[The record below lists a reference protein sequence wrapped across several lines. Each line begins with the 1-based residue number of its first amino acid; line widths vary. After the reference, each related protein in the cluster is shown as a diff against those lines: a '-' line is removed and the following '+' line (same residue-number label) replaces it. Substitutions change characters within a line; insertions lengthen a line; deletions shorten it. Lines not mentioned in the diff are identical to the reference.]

1 MRSCLLYIAIL
12 PLLLLSSCN
21 NWLKIDPDDRV
32 MEQKLFSSREGFIT
46 ALNGVYVEMSS
57 SVLYGGQMLVI
68 PDILAQ
74 YYTAAMPSEHRFVHF
89 SNFNYSQQAVKSA
102 YQSIWEKYY
111 TLIVNCNTIL
121 EHCDEGREVLGEEY
135 YNVVKGEALALRAFF
150 HFEVLRIW
158 GPVYKENKEMIC
170 MPYAE
175 SSKIE
180 VRPLLSAEAVYG
192 KIKRDLTEAE
202 AYLKE
207 SDPILSEGLLFSA
220 GGLGEGNDMRY
231 RNLRLN
237 YYAVQALLAR
247 VALYCDDQP
256 LALAYAR
263 KVVDAVQKED
273 DELFPFKS
281 RAENLDDRVYQS
293 ELLFAQ
299 YNIKRANIYQSY
311 FSNSLSDVNVLRVDD
326 DLLNQLFDET
336 DFRKN
341 YQWSKQ
347 KNPSD
352 VEQFYLMKYKDVS
365 LSSNPTEEEKLRKE
379 YRYLV
384 PMIRIS
390 ELYFIIAEC
399 ETNQEEALKAINKVR
414 SARAVKAITD
424 FNQLADELDKEYARE
439 FVGEGQLFFYYK
451 RLAKEEIPY
460 GTYYGWWTNYV
471 DMSTDKY
478 VPALPDSEKN
488 NRVE

>member
-21 NWLKIDPDDRV
+21 NWLKIEPDDRV

-46 ALNGVYVEMSS
+46 ALNGVYIEMSS

-68 PDILAQ
+68 PDVLAQ
-74 YYTAAMPSEHRFVHF
+74 YYKAAMPSEHRFTHF
-89 SNFNYSQQAVKSA
+89 SNFNYGQQTVKSA
-102 YQSIWEKYY
+102 FQSIWEKYY

-121 EHCDEGREVLGEEY
+121 AHCDEGREMLGEKY

-180 VRPLLSAEAVYG
+180 VRPLLSAEAVYE

-202 AYLKE
+202 SYLQQ
-207 SDPILSEGLLFSA
+207 SDPILTEGLLFSA

-281 RAENLDDRVYQS
+281 RSQDLDDRVYQS
-293 ELLFAQ
+293 ELLFAH
-299 YNIKRANIYQSY
+299 YNTKRANIYQNY
-311 FSNSLSDVNVLRVDD
+311 FSNSLSDVNVLRVKD
-326 DLLNQLFDET
+326 DLLSKLYDET
-336 DFRKN
+336 DFRYR

-352 VEQFYLMKYKDVS
+352 AEQFYLMKYKDVS

-399 ETNQEEALKAINKVR
+399 ETNPEEALKAINKVR

-424 FNQLADELDKEYARE
+424 FSQLADELDKEYARE

-451 RLAKEEIPY
+451 RLAKEKIPHNM
-460 GTYYGWWTNYV
+460 GWWSPSYI

-478 VPALPDSEKN
+478 VLALPDSEQN